1 MGNGMNDVSPFGQL
15 QTATGEKVE
24 PVMGNQDV
32 TGLLIPVE
40 GKTKQNL
47 LLEGPF
53 DLPGTREKTRIYI
66 SSQNKMTALV
76 CKQKDEL

>member
-15 QTATGEKVE
+15 QTATREKVE

-53 DLPGTREKTRIYI
+53 DLPGTREKTVGFTFHLRI
-66 SSQNKMTALV
+66 K
-76 CKQKDEL
+76 